1 MNTHREP
8 SWPRE
13 GSVDQLVP
21 QDLDFSSI
29 LAMDDGDGL
38 NFQLP
43 DLESTNTS
51 NQFAVQHPNTPFSG
65 DISGMQRGTAAH
77 DFAQPS
83 WDISMDLDNGDVL
96 GSNQGSQENLQAF
109 QSQMGQQIWNTTP
122 QQHAQEQIPN
132 IVYRHPHQIPP
143 TPNSYELHGGDAA
156 QYAQQMAQRRA
167 FVEQQLQQQM
177 HMGQKRDNF
186 TPLVSPAVTPQDT
199 TFQHNTEY
207 GNGAYFSPLT
217 SPALQAQN
225 ATQQYRSSRGT
236 QPSTARTSAAT
247 SPVTN
252 DPDIDMFI
260 GNGGQATERARKPT
274 KKATTRSVGSRS
286 GVRSSPVTKPQKRK
300 SAALSA
306 SLANNELNN
315 LLQDPQIHL
324 NSSLRAGTSTD
335 GSGAGSISP
344 EPLSEALMGP
354 PPRPG
359 SGSNM
364 QSPTIFAQSHHGP
377 SKLKESNA
385 PATPA
390 SLMSIDNPRNTNGKT
405 TMTGSGRTVPLANLD
420 NTGLDDFALP
430 PAVANNT
437 TIESANATPRITAA
451 RKTPKL
457 GPLSS
462 AGGRTSATS
471 SPAISAIASPSS
483 ATTPQFPK
491 DARNRNSKKRTSIS
505 GGSQMVSPALR
516 PKISPS
522 IKPLLPDGATTEQT
536 QAFLLASKSNYTH
549 LLEGTL
555 LPGVSYPESLS
566 SGLTSKRTSHKIAEQ
581 GRRNRINE
589 ALKEMQSLLP
599 PPAMRKKSLGK
610 DDGEDVNGTDPE
622 SREEEDDSPPAAAK
636 KDKETSNLKD
646 QKLGKGKGSPNGGSA
661 SGAKAGAASTAAAEA
676 KAANSK
682 AATVESAIVYI
693 KALQQERVVMVEK
706 MVEREREVNELRK
719 RLREVEMRS
728 PLISGEKGA
737 EEGGEVAMGEEGK
750 TGKGE
755 GEKGEEGA
763 EEGL

>member
-29 LAMDDGDGL
+29 LAMDDADGL
-38 NFQLP
+38 NFTLP
-43 DLESTNTS
+43 DLDGSNNST
-51 NQFAVQHPNTPFSG
+51 QFAVQHPNTPFTG
-65 DISGMQRGTAAH
+65 DVSGMQRGTVAH

-83 WDISMDLDNGDVL
+83 WDITMDMDTADVL
-96 GSNQGSQENLQAF
+96 GSAQGSQENLQAF
-109 QSQMGQQIWNTTP
+109 QNQMGQQIWNTTP
-122 QQHAQEQIPN
+122 QQHSQEAQIGN

-167 FVEQQLQQQM
+167 FVEQQIQQHM
-177 HMGQKRDNF
+177 MGQGKRDNF

-199 TFQHNTEY
+199 TFQHHTDY
-207 GNGAYFSPLT
+207 GNSAYFSPLT

-225 ATQQYRSSRGT
+225 AAQQYRASHGT

-252 DPDIDMFI
+252 DPDIDMFT
-260 GNGGQATERARKPT
+260 GNGGNGSHTTERSRKPT

-300 SAALSA
+300 SAALNISM
-306 SLANNELNN
+306 SNSELGN
-315 LLQDPQIHL
+315 LLQDPQL
-324 NSSLRAGTSTD
+324 QQLSNSLRAGTSTD

-364 QSPTIFAQSHHGP
+364 QSPTIYAQPHHTP
-377 SKLKESNA
+377 ARLKESNA

-390 SLMSIDNPRNTNGKT
+390 SLMSIDNPRNVNGKT
-405 TMTGSGRTVPLANLD
+405 PMTGSGRTIPLANLD
-420 NTGLDDFALP
+420 HSGLDDFALP
-430 PAVANNT
+430 PAVANNST
-437 TIESANATPRITAA
+437 LDSANATPRITAA

-483 ATTPQFPK
+483 ATTPHFPK
-491 DARNRNSKKRTSIS
+491 DARARHSKKRGSVS

-536 QAFLLASKSNYTH
+536 QAYLLASKSNYTH

-599 PPAMRKKSLGK
+599 PPAVRKKGDK
-610 DDGEDVNGTDPE
+610 DGESPDVNGSDDKPDD
-622 SREEEDDSPPAAAK
+622 EDSKDDAPNPAPATAK
-636 KDKETSNLKD
+636 NSKSKA
-646 QKLGKGKGSPNGGSA
+646 KGSPNPSTNGKS
-661 SGAKAGAASTAAAEA
+661 SNSASTAAAEA

-693 KALQQERVVMVEK
+693 KALQQERVSMAERMVEK
-706 MVEREREVNELRK
+706 DKEMSELRK
-719 RLREVEMRS
+719 RLREVEFKLQS
-728 PLISGEKGA
+728 PALNGEA
-737 EEGGEVAMGEEGK
+737 MDAVEEVAEDEAAKKSEDVEGS
-750 TGKGE
+750 
-755 GEKGEEGA
+755 
-763 EEGL
+763 